1 MTDERQ
7 QALDHIRPFVDAARG
22 FTGWT
27 FDAVTV
33 RHLDAGPPWDY
44 ETLAREAA
52 RGARSIADLGTGG
65 GERFAAIID
74 GVRARAVATEEW
86 HINAPVAHARLR
98 PLGADVVRADSLR
111 LPFAAEAF
119 ELVLDRHEALEPAEV
134 ARVLMPGGAVITQQV
149 GPNEWPELRRFFP
162 EKAVFPDHFN
172 IYQRGFRD
180 AGLVIDD
187 ARWHERRAAYAT
199 LGDVVFMMLV
209 TPGDF
214 PEFEPDR
221 EIDRLL
227 AMKDALGTPDGIEL
241 TEMRYIIRARK
252 PA

>member
-7 QALDHIRPFVDAARG
+7 QALDQIRPFVDAARG
-22 FTGWT
+22 FSGWT

-33 RHLDAGPPWDY
+33 RHHDAGPPWDY

-111 LPFAAEAF
+111 LPFAADAF

-134 ARVLMPGGAVITQQV
+134 ARVLMPGGTVITQQV

-162 EKAVFPDHFN
+162 EKAVFTDHFN

-209 TPGDF
+209 TPWDF

-227 AMKDALGTPDGIEL
+227 AMKDALGAPDGIEL
-241 TEMRYIIRARK
+241 TEMRYILRARK